1 MPAPLPTAPHRR
13 VRPLLL
19 GLAWLAAG
27 SAAVAQP
34 PGSPTA
40 TPTGTPPANST
51 ASAPASEAIEVMV
64 LEASVTPAA
73 RGVRTADVYA
83 LFVNVEATE
92 VLCGADSAVAER
104 VELVGADGKARPF
117 SDFSFREDVETR
129 LTPDLHL
136 RLVGLKHPLQVG
148 DPVLVTMHFEE
159 GGHLDLRAT
168 VRTP

>member
-1 MPAPLPTAPHRR
+1 MPAPPPTAPHGR

-27 SAAVAQP
+27 GAAVAQP
-34 PGSPTA
+34 TA
-40 TPTGTPPANST
+40 MPTGTATANST
-51 ASAPASEAIEVMV
+51 ASVPASEAIEVLV

-73 RGVRTADVYA
+73 RGVRSADVYA

-92 VLCGADSAVAER
+92 VLCGADSPVAER

-117 SDFSFREDVETR
+117 SDFSFHEDVETR